1 MCDKLVK
8 LFQNDMLRQS
18 EVIFTKWGIS
28 YENFHFVYFSFLQS
42 SITYLVRER
51 KTKFVALKQMLPW
64 DIIIFLTLS
73 RGLELQKSHFILSDS
88 NFETKWYNFFIFS
101 SEHLILVHT
110 SNHVAVNQERTFRIE
125 DLFAC
130 NTMT

>member
-18 EVIFTKWGIS
+18 EAIFTKWGIS

-110 SNHVAVNQERTFRIE
+110 SNHVAVNQERTFWIE